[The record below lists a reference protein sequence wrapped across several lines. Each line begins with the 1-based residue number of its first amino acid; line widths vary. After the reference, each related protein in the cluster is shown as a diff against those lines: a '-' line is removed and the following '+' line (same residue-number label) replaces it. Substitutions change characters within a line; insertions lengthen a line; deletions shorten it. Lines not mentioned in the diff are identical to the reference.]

1 MEKSKL
7 NKGFVI
13 LNATSLLHYLM
24 LEYSDCISCM
34 TYYKSCIDVCIHV
47 ESPGLKAETI
57 MNEISDSLLAGYS
70 YEFYNNEA
78 LKYEVIHI
86 KWRIGE

>member
-7 NKGFVI
+7 NKGFVK

-34 TYYKSCIDVCIHV
+34 TYYKSSIDVCIHV
-47 ESPGLKAETI
+47 ERPGLKAETI
-57 MNEISDSLLAGYS
+57 MNEISDSLLAGYRFDIF
-70 YEFYNNEA
+70 ENDT

-86 KWRIGE
+86 YWRIGE

>member
-24 LEYSDCISCM
+24 LEYSDCISSM
-34 TYYKSCIDVCIHV
+34 TYYKCSIDVCIHV

-57 MNEISDSLLAGYS
+57 MNEISDSLLAGYR
-70 YEFYNNEA
+70 YEIYYNEG
-78 LKYEVIHI
+78 LKYEVLHI
-86 KWRIGE
+86 IWMVEK